1 MASFAIRNP
10 YFIIVLCLICALV
23 GTVSV
28 VRMPVDLFPP
38 IKIPVVVVA
47 TFYSGMPPEQIE
59 SNITGRFDEVKGD
72 FLFDAADPTKSSVSI
87 TIPVAS
93 ISTGVAKLDEHLL
106 KADFFDATRFPTA
119 TFKSTAV
126 TAAGEGKLAVAGDL
140 TIHGVTRPVVLDV
153 TINGIGEH
161 PMRKVP
167 AAGFDASARIKRSD
181 FGVGAYVP
189 TVGDEVTLTITVA
202 ATQAK

>member
-1 MASFAIRNP
+1 MFARRLVLATLIAAASFSAQAADKYDIDPTHTQVQFTYNHLG
-10 YFIIVLCLICALV
+10 F
-23 GTVSV
+23 
-28 VRMPVDLFPP
+28 
-38 IKIPVVVVA
+38 
-47 TFYSGMPPEQIE
+47 
-59 SNITGRFDEVKGD
+59 SNITGRFDEVTGE
-72 FLFDAADPTKSSVSI
+72 FLFDAADPTQSSVSI
-87 TIPVAS
+87 TIPVSS

-106 KADFFDATRFPTA
+106 KADFFDAAQFPTA
-119 TFKSTAV
+119 TFKSTGV

-189 TVGDEVTLTITVA
+189 AVSDEVTLSITVE
-202 ATQAK
+202 ATKAK

>member
-1 MASFAIRNP
+1 MFARRLVLATLIAAASFSAQAADKYDIDPTHTQVQFTYNHLG
-10 YFIIVLCLICALV
+10 F
-23 GTVSV
+23 
-28 VRMPVDLFPP
+28 
-38 IKIPVVVVA
+38 
-47 TFYSGMPPEQIE
+47 
-59 SNITGRFDEVKGD
+59 SNITGRFDEVGGE

-87 TIPVAS
+87 TIPVSS
-93 ISTGVAKLDEHLL
+93 ISTGVDKLDEHLL
-106 KADFFDATRFPTA
+106 KADFFDATQFPTA

-161 PMRKVP
+161 PMRKLP
-167 AAGFDASARIKRSD
+167 AAGFDASAKIKRSD

-189 TVGDEVTLTITVA
+189 AVGDEVTLRITVE
-202 ATQAK
+202 ATKAK

>member
-1 MASFAIRNP
+1 MFARRLVLATLIAAASFSAQAADKYDIDPNHTQVQ
-10 YFIIVLCLICALV
+10 F
-23 GTVSV
+23 T
-28 VRMPVDLFPP
+28 
-38 IKIPVVVVA
+38 
-47 TFYSGMPPEQIE
+47 YSHMGF
-59 SNITGRFDEVKGD
+59 SNITGRFDEVNGD